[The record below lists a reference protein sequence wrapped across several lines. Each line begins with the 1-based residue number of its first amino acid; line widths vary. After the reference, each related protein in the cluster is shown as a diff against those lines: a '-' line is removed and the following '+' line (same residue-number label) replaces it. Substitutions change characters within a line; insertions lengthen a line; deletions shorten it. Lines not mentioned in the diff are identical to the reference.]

1 MSSSEYSYPE
11 NSYEP
16 QESRYSS
23 SEPLIEP
30 SYEEESSMPL
40 EESSYVQTSAPAEE
54 EIDRIWFC
62 DAYSKTF
69 AMEDRARLMEKLLE
83 NAAPASDQDHT
94 DKPDRIFSSPH
105 VQTKLRFYFYTLRQ
119 AFENSRWPEETVW
132 EAELHRAI
140 Q

>member
-1 MSSSEYSYPE
+1 
-11 NSYEP
+11 
-16 QESRYSS
+16 
-23 SEPLIEP
+23 
-30 SYEEESSMPL
+30 
-40 EESSYVQTSAPAEE
+40 
-54 EIDRIWFC
+54 
-62 DAYSKTF
+62 
-69 AMEDRARLMEKLLE
+69 MEDRARLMEKLLE
-83 NAAPASDQDHT
+83 NAAPASGQDHT